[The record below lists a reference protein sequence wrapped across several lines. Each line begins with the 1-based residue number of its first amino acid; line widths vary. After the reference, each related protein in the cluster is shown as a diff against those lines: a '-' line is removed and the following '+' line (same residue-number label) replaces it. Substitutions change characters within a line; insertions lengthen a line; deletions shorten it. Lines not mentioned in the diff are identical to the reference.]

1 MTLRHDG
8 NSGMSASGRISHD
21 LHVVVL
27 ICKVR
32 HAPRQ
37 HLMVKMESI
46 AYLCGWPNSGRAP
59 SSVATAR
66 EEVILAFVLLSGG
79 LLLKAHYSLG

>member
-1 MTLRHDG
+1 MMGILACQ
-8 NSGMSASGRISHD
+8 ND

-32 HAPRQ
+32 HTPRQ
-37 HLMVKMESI
+37 HLMVKVESI
-46 AYLCGWPNSGRAP
+46 AYPDGWPNSGRAP
-59 SSVATAR
+59 NSVATAH
-66 EEVILAFVLLSGG
+66 EEVVLAFVLLSGG